1 MTLSGRLKNKNGM
14 LGQQTASAA
23 TGNDHFGATIRED
36 KNEGAEFKGN
46 SD

>member
-1 MTLSGRLKNKNGM
+1 M